1 VFHMVW
7 YCKVHGHEPT
17 TDRESTYTIRRD
29 VLCPSLEGKS
39 SLYFVGIL
47 SSTVVYVNMNKI

>member
-1 VFHMVW
+1 MVW
-7 YCKVHGHEPT
+7 YCKVHGH
-17 TDRESTYTIRRD
+17 DGQGKYIYHKKD

-39 SLYFVGIL
+39 CLYFVGIL